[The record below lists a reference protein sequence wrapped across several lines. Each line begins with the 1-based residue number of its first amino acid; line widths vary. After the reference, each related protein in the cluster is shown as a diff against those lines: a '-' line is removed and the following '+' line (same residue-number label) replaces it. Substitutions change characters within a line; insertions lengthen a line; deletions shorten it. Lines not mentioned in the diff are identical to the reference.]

1 MKLARVEHRKRK
13 PLRGREDDMAEST
26 APSPEAGAT
35 EVRIRWDKCK
45 CGMKVGVPE
54 SGHVIC
60 WKCSRR
66 SSW

>member
-1 MKLARVEHRKRK
+1 
-13 PLRGREDDMAEST
+13 MAEST